1 MVSDVWNVGMVQ
13 GCIGYL
19 CKYMVVAATLRA
31 LPVVAVD
38 DLRRCLL
45 EKFVGMVAEIVL
57 VPPVYSLR

>member
-1 MVSDVWNVGMVQ
+1 MVSDVWNVGTVQ
-13 GCIGYL
+13 DWTRYL

-45 EKFVGMVAEIVL
+45 EKLSAWS
-57 VPPVYSLR
+57 PNP

>member
-1 MVSDVWNVGMVQ
+1 MVQ
-13 GCIGYL
+13 GCTGYL

-45 EKFVGMVAEIVL
+45 EKLVGLVAEIVL
-57 VPPVYSLR
+57 VLPVYSLR